1 MVQIRKTTVG
11 QLLIDASL
19 PKAMR
24 GRNLSLT
31 SKSVA
36 DLLQEVAEKYPDQ
49 YVSVSKKLSDLGR
62 HAATTSNGYSVGL
75 EHLGR
80 GENTKRLFNDFS
92 NELQQTYAQE
102 LPKAEQSKRIVEIGL
117 KYRTPLQ
124 DVLFNEAEAENNPM
138 ALQIISGARGS
149 KSNLASLAGSD
160 MLYTDYKD
168 RPIPIPIMRSY
179 AQGLS
184 PAEYFAGAFGA
195 RRGVVDTKLSTAKAG
210 FMLKQLSQTSHRLV
224 VTARDSEEPHDP
236 ESIRGFP
243 VDTSSKY
250 NAGSLLA
257 HDAGGYKRNTIL
269 TPKILK
275 ELSNSGIPRILVRS
289 PIVGGPADGGVYAYD
304 AGVRERGSLAPIGD
318 FVGLAGAQA
327 IGEPLSQSMLSSKHC
342 LAAGTLV
349 RMADFSVKPIELI
362 RIGDEV
368 LGADKTGRT
377 FAVSVTNVFD
387 NGLRECVSSL
397 FKTED
402 FQATLICTADHK
414 LLTTDQVAVPLWNC
428 YAVKLA
434 DKTSGIIRIT
444 GRVGDKP
451 THDIEVDHPDHLFVL
466 ANGLIVS
473 NSGGA
478 AGATAGAVGGFA
490 LFNSMIQVP
499 ETFPGRATHSQ
510 VDGRVKSINAA
521 QQGGHYV
528 TIGSQDHY
536 VPGDLSPLVK
546 PGDMIEAGDVLSSGT
561 PNPAEITQHK
571 GIGEGRKYFVDTFLR
586 EMENSGTKVHRRN
599 VELLARGLI
608 NHVRLTEEHDDY
620 VPDDLVPYQ
629 SLESSWQ
636 PRAGHAVLAPH
647 QAQGWYLEKPAMHYS
662 IGTPIRPS
670 VISNLKEFGVNK
682 IYAHKSPPP
691 FKSEMVRA
699 MGAAHED
706 PDWMTRMLGSYQKD
720 SLLEAAHHGAVSDTS
735 GTSYVPALA
744 KGKTFGQTGLTK
756 AWDPSENTDILD

>member
-36 DLLQEVAEKYPDQ
+36 DLMQEVAEKYPDQ

-62 HAATTSNGYSVGL
+62 HAATTQGGYSVGL

-80 GENTKRLFNDFS
+80 GENTKKLFNDFS
-92 NELQQTYAQE
+92 NELQQTYAQN

-124 DVLFNEAEAENNPM
+124 DSLFNEAEAENNPM
-138 ALQIISGARGS
+138 ALQIISGARGN

-168 RPIPIPIMRSY
+168 RPIPIPILRSY

-195 RRGVVDTKLSTAKAG
+195 RKGVTDVKMSTAKAG
-210 FMLKQLSQTSHRLV
+210 FMLKQLNQTSHRLV
-224 VTARDSEEPHDP
+224 VTARDTEEPNDP

-275 ELSNSGIPRILVRS
+275 ELNNSGIPKILVRS
-289 PIVGGPADGGVYAYD
+289 PIVGGPADGGIYAYD
-304 AGVRERGSLAPIGD
+304 TGVRERGSLAPIGD

-327 IGEPLSQSMLSSKHC
+327 IGEPLSQGMLSSKH
-342 LAAGTLV
+342 
-349 RMADFSVKPIELI
+349 
-362 RIGDEV
+362 
-368 LGADKTGRT
+368 
-377 FAVSVTNVFD
+377 
-387 NGLRECVSSL
+387 
-397 FKTED
+397 
-402 FQATLICTADHK
+402 
-414 LLTTDQVAVPLWNC
+414 
-428 YAVKLA
+428 
-434 DKTSGIIRIT
+434 
-444 GRVGDKP
+444 
-451 THDIEVDHPDHLFVL
+451 
-466 ANGLIVS
+466 
-473 NSGGA
+473 SGGA
-478 AGATAGAVGGFA
+478 AGATAGAVGGFS

-510 VDGRVKSINAA
+510 IDGRVKSINAA

-546 PGDMIEAGDVLSSGT
+546 PGDLIEAGDVLSSGT

-620 VPDDLVPYQ
+620 APDDLVPYQ
-629 SLESSWQ
+629 SLEAGWH
-636 PRAGHAVLAPH
+636 PRDGHAVLAPH
-647 QAQGWYLEKPAMHYS
+647 QAQGWYLEKPALHYS
-662 IGTPIRPS
+662 VGTPIRPS

-699 MGAAHED
+699 MGAVHED

-744 KGKTFGQTGLTK
+744 KGKTFGQIGLTK
-756 AWDPSENTDILD
+756 AWDPNENTAILD